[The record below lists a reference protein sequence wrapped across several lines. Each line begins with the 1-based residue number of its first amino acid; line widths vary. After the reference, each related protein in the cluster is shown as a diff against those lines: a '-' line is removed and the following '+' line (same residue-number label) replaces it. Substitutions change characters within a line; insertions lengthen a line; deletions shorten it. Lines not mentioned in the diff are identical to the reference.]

1 MNQSQPVSNR
11 NDEALSGLKHGDIPR
26 RRFLQNSATAL
37 AAGTLISPQVAMA
50 DEPES
55 SGNTIK
61 KAVKY
66 GMVQG
71 PASMLEKFKLVKE
84 LGFDGIE
91 MDSPAGYSRE
101 EVLRARDKAELPI
114 HGVVDSVHWRE
125 TLSHPDPAVRA
136 KGVEG
141 LKTALA
147 DSKAYGGTTVLL
159 VPAVVNKEVSYADA
173 YTRSQAEIRKVLPL
187 AEDMGMKIALENV
200 WNHFLLSPLET
211 AQYIDELD
219 SPNVGAYF
227 DVGNIVNYGW
237 PEHWIRTLDKRIF
250 KLDVKEYSRK
260 RRDEE
265 GLWNGF
271 QVKIGDGDCDWPAV
285 RQALADIDYSGWA
298 TAEVPGGD
306 RERLSDIAQRM
317 NAALIG

>member
-1 MNQSQPVSNR
+1 MNDLGRSTVNGSNEPQR
-11 NDEALSGLKHGDIPR
+11 DGVPR
-26 RRFLQNSATAL
+26 RRFLQATTAAFASWAAL
-37 AAGTLISPQVAMA
+37 PCPTAHAEAL
-50 DEPES
+50 DS
-55 SGNTIK
+55 STGPIK

-71 PASMLEKFKLVKE
+71 QMSMLDKFKMVKE

-91 MDSPAGYSRE
+91 LDSPAKYSRD
-101 EVLRARDKAELPI
+101 EVLRARDESGLPI

-125 TLSHPDPAVRA
+125 TLSHADPTVRA

-141 LKTALA
+141 LKTALS

-187 AEDMGMKIALENV
+187 AEDLGIKIALENV

-211 AQYIDELD
+211 ARYIDELD
-219 SPNVGAYF
+219 SPMVGAYF

-237 PEHWIRTLDKRIF
+237 PEHWIRTLDKRIM
-250 KLDVKEYSRK
+250 KLDVKEFSRK

-265 GLWNGF
+265 GLWKGF
-271 QVKIGDGDCDWPAV
+271 QVKIGEGDCDWTAV
-285 RQALADIDYSGWA
+285 KQALSDINYQGWA

-306 RERLSDIAQRM
+306 RERLAEIAGRM
-317 NAALIG
+317 DRALGT